1 MVGGR
6 GGSPTYAR
14 FFFCYAFERMN
25 TSKMTQM
32 ERDGFFFFFFS
43 SSSSFYVSCTNW
55 LNVKMVVMEH
65 LWCDFCCC
73 FLMQKR
79 LLLNVKI
86 GYFSVV
92 TSSLGCL
99 TLGFVERV
107 SFWPSLKISMG
118 STDFFAFSARTL
130 TARAA
135 WRRCGVSLLTRT
147 TGTCQSC
154 WYL

>member
-1 MVGGR
+1 
-6 GGSPTYAR
+6 
-14 FFFCYAFERMN
+14 
-25 TSKMTQM
+25 
-32 ERDGFFFFFFS
+32 
-43 SSSSFYVSCTNW
+43 
-55 LNVKMVVMEH
+55 MEH

-107 SFWPSLKISMG
+107 SFWPPLKISMG
-118 STDFFAFSARTL
+118 ITDLFCFQCTYIDSKSSMEEVWSFLADKNHWDLPKLLISVTGGAQAFAAMQHRLKELIKGEIVSAATK
-130 TARAA
+130 TGIDHKPAYTPPSPPPPPPP
-135 WRRCGVSLLTRT
+135 GGGFT
-147 TGTCQSC
+147 T
-154 WYL
+154 W